1 MKEVIKLFFLNCF
14 LFSCFFLGG
23 FIIGPVSIRIYLSI
37 IMFIYLFINRYKF
50 PLIKEVLLYFLFII
64 FYLIALLANG
74 EYFEIDFPKYFLGRY
89 FVCFV
94 VIYAILRLI
103 NNVKSLNSVIKFIC
117 YIGLANALI
126 SILQFFG
133 NSFAISVSTYFNPIH
148 AEAGSLDYLDK
159 FIDGD
164 SEGVGAFGFFF
175 SNVANGYFS
184 VIPCLLILYLIN
196 IEKRIV
202 YKYTYVLFSLIL
214 LFSLFVVQQRLVMV
228 LTLGFYCYLF
238 FKKYKILTLPLVF
251 ILVGIL
257 YMIVDVLNF
266 GFQDLGRLQNLEDNK
281 REIIY
286 SLSLDFIKENLMF
299 GGQLKS
305 GEYLLNNGASVS
317 SSHNFILNAF
327 VYSGVFGAII
337 LVYLFIKLLINCI
350 AYLINNN
357 KPTLYIAIAL
367 IIYLLNSLTHNKSL
381 VTGDEVIWIL
391 FGLLIVSSNNMDE
404 NKKNENSLFNR

>member
-1 MKEVIKLFFLNCF
+1 MKANFRIYFLNCF

-23 FIIGPVSIRIYLSI
+23 FIVGPVSLRIYLSVF
-37 IMFIYLFINRYKF
+37 MFIYLIINRYKF
-50 PLIKEVLLYFLFII
+50 PLIKEVLLYILFII
-64 FYLIALLANG
+64 FYIIALIANG

-89 FVCFV
+89 FVCFIS
-94 VIYAILRLI
+94 IYAILRLI
-103 NNVKSLNSVIKFIC
+103 NNSNSLNNVIKFIC
-117 YIGLANALI
+117 YVGLVNAVV

-133 NSFAISVSTYFNPIH
+133 NPFAISVSTFFNPIH
-148 AEAGSLDYLDK
+148 AEGGSLDYLDK
-159 FIDGD
+159 FVDGD

-196 IEKRIV
+196 IEKRTS
-202 YKYTYVLFSLIL
+202 YKFTYVLFSLIL

-238 FKKYKILTLPLVF
+238 LKKYKILSLPLIF

-257 YMIVDVLNF
+257 YITVDILNF
-266 GFQDLGRLQNLEDNK
+266 GSQDLGRLQNFEDNQ

-286 SLSLDFIKENLMF
+286 SLSLDFVKENLMF

-305 GEYLLNNGASVS
+305 GEHLLSNGASVS

-337 LVYLFIKLLINCI
+337 IIYLFIKLLIRCI
-350 AYLINNN
+350 ACLINNN

-381 VTGDEVIWIL
+381 VTGDDVIWIL
-391 FGLLIVSSNNMDE
+391 LGLLIASNKNN
-404 NKKNENSLFNR
+404 NKKIENENNLFNR

>member
-1 MKEVIKLFFLNCF
+1 
-14 LFSCFFLGG
+14 
-23 FIIGPVSIRIYLSI
+23 
-37 IMFIYLFINRYKF
+37 
-50 PLIKEVLLYFLFII
+50 
-64 FYLIALLANG
+64 
-74 EYFEIDFPKYFLGRY
+74 
-89 FVCFV
+89 
-94 VIYAILRLI
+94 
-103 NNVKSLNSVIKFIC
+103 
-117 YIGLANALI
+117 
-126 SILQFFG
+126 
-133 NSFAISVSTYFNPIH
+133 
-148 AEAGSLDYLDK
+148 
-159 FIDGD
+159 
-164 SEGVGAFGFFF
+164 
-175 SNVANGYFS
+175 
-184 VIPCLLILYLIN
+184 
-196 IEKRIV
+196 
-202 YKYTYVLFSLIL
+202 
-214 LFSLFVVQQRLVMV
+214 MV

-257 YMIVDVLNF
+257 YIIVDVLNF
-266 GFQDLGRLQNLEDNK
+266 GFQDLGRLQNLEDNE

-305 GEYLLNNGASVS
+305 GEYLLSNGASVS

-327 VYSGVFGAII
+327 VYSGVFGAVI

-391 FGLLIVSSNNMDE
+391 FGLLIVSSKNMDE
-404 NKKNENSLFNR
+404 NKKYENSLFNR